1 MPREEDQLAD
11 FISRI
16 MDCDDGGINKEVFQW
31 LDNLWGPHSINSF
44 ANNHNRQT
52 ERYYSRFYDLG
63 STLVVPF
70 DPLSVQNA
78 RASKDMPE

>member
-1 MPREEDQLAD
+1 MPREENQLAD

-31 LDNLWGPHSINSF
+31 LDNLWGPHSIDSF

-52 ERYYSRFYDLG
+52 ERYYSRFYDVE
-63 STLVVPF
+63 TETM
-70 DPLSVQNA
+70 DTLSVNWA
-78 RASKDMPE
+78 GEYIGGVLRST